1 MENTRL
7 KCFDVSGVFG
17 GVILL
22 CIISSTA
29 KCNENNHVWDLFFFL
44 SFSLSSFL
52 SFLPSSF
59 LLPSFLFPS
68 LSSSRIGN
76 TLIIFPIILIIVI
89 IIILGQQSFHS
100 LDLILKTL
108 LLIRPRT
115 HSNIAL
121 NSHHSSRM

>member
-7 KCFDVSGVFG
+7 KCFDVSGVCG
-17 GVILL
+17 GVFLL

-44 SFSLSSFL
+44 SLFPRFSL
-52 SFLPSSF
+52 SF

-76 TLIIFPIILIIVI
+76 ILIIFPIILIIVI
-89 IIILGQQSFHS
+89 IIILSQQSFHS

-121 NSHHSSRM
+121 NPHDSSRM